1 MIKQNFHGRGEDDT
15 YSEAVKRRP
24 TIMRQSQDKLIQLE
38 APGINI
44 YKKVEMCDKYKRL
57 IPTDCKDDVLY
68 SDVSIEE
75 REAVKKEKEMRKITR
90 VEIKDIKSKAVQ
102 TVNVKRKLELDL
114 EKEQSP
120 TKNVDI
126 RKK

>member
-1 MIKQNFHGRGEDDT
+1 
-15 YSEAVKRRP
+15 
-24 TIMRQSQDKLIQLE
+24 
-38 APGINI
+38 
-44 YKKVEMCDKYKRL
+44 VEMCDKYKRL

-90 VEIKDIKSKAVQ
+90 VEINDIKSKAVQ

-120 TKNVDI
+120 PKNVDI